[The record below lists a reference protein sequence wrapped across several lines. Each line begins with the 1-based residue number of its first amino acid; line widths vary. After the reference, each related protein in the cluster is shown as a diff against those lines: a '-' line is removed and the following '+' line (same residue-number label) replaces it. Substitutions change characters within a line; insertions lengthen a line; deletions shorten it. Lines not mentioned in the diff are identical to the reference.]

1 MDGITYTGQ
10 VNLTSAGTTYNI
22 PAELSIPLTGG
33 NGISLDADETG
44 HKIVIKLDGGGLP
57 TSLPQTYK
65 KKAVTLA
72 TSGWVANEALFK
84 ITATKYSL
92 SLSDDILKDIM
103 NSAYEN
109 TYNDKDD

>member
-1 MDGITYTGQ
+1 MTDYIR
-10 VNLTSAGTTYNI
+10 LLYN
-22 PAELSIPLTGG
+22 
-33 NGISLDADETG
+33 
-44 HKIVIKLDGGGLP
+44 KIKSKIAK
-57 TSLPQTYK
+57 
-65 KKAVTLA
+65 
-72 TSGWVANEALFK
+72 K